1 MRGKRFFAVLLLAAL
16 VMASA
21 FSQSAAANNKKA
33 RILMLATGGTIAG
46 VASGISPISY
56 KAGTLSGRDI
66 VESVPGIEKLAD
78 IDVEQV
84 ANIASQDM
92 DYATLK
98 KLSDRINSAF
108 DNDKYDGVVI
118 THGTDTMEE
127 TAFFLDFTVANEKP
141 VVLTGSMRPATEISP
156 DGPKNLY
163 DAMIV
168 ASDPSAYGRG
178 VVIAMNGYVWDAR
191 HAMKFNTN
199 SVETFSSTFGGPI
212 GAVDATGVMFFS
224 PRPGNKVYFPLKEG
238 KLPRVDIIYAHTAM
252 EADVVDDCLA
262 HGAEGIVLAGVGD
275 GNACAEVIN
284 RLRDAAL
291 SGVAVIRSSRVPT
304 GKVNRNAEID
314 DDKMRFAASLDL
326 SPHKARLLL
335 QLMLASGIKD
345 PEEIQKFILEG
356 LVCR

>member
-1 MRGKRFFAVLLLAAL
+1 MIKRRIISVLLLAAFIL
-16 VMASA
+16 ASFA
-21 FSQSAAANNKKA
+21 QNACANDKKA

-46 VASGISPISY
+46 VASGISPIGY
-56 KAGTLSGRDI
+56 VAGKLSGQDL

-78 IDVEQV
+78 IDIEQL
-84 ANIASQDM
+84 ANIPSQDM

-98 KLSDRINSAF
+98 KLADRINSAF
-108 DNDKYDGVVI
+108 DSGKYDGVVI
-118 THGTDTMEE
+118 THGSDTMEE
-127 TAFFLDFTVANEKP
+127 TAFFLDLTVADEKP
-141 VVLTGSMRPATEISP
+141 VVLTGSMRPATELSP

-163 DAMIV
+163 DAMLV

-178 VVIAMNGYVWDAR
+178 VLISMNGYVWDAR

-212 GAVDATGVMFFS
+212 GAVDAAGVMFFS

-262 HGAEGIVLAGVGD
+262 HGAEGIILAGVGD
-275 GNACAEVIN
+275 GNASAEVIN

-314 DDKMRFAASLDL
+314 DDKMGFAASLDL

-345 PEEIQKFILEG
+345 PMEIQKFIFEG
-356 LVCR
+356 LVCQ